1 MRLPPSDEDH
11 KNPFVFFGTLLMSL
25 LTLYNSFDSNLLT
38 FKNRVSHLET
48 VVTREAGCGQIL
60 AFIVKPFQSHL
71 PEQRQCSGLEGI
83 VLSYSN
89 NGVN

>member
-1 MRLPPSDEDH
+1 MSQLEGLCLDQEKKDLYANLGFSCFLTVMSLETSVRLPPSDEDR

-48 VVTREAGCGQIL
+48 VVTREAG
-60 AFIVKPFQSHL
+60 
-71 PEQRQCSGLEGI
+71 
-83 VLSYSN
+83 
-89 NGVN
+89 